1 MSDVKKL
8 QELAKLVRFYILD
21 MTTRVGSGHA
31 TSSLSAVE
39 LMVALYF
46 GNLRYDL
53 KNPQNPQNDRVIFSK
68 GHASPLFYALYRVA
82 GAISEKDLEGYRK
95 FGSVLEGH
103 PRPNFKYAE
112 AATGS
117 LGQGLSIGLGMA
129 LTAKLDKLSYMTY
142 VLMGDSEVAEGSVW
156 EAVELASYYKL
167 DNLVGIID
175 VNRLGQS
182 RETMLDWDLE
192 TYKKRIDSFGWD
204 THIVDGHD
212 LEAILA
218 VFDKIAVGRVRPQM
232 IIAKTIKGKG
242 VPFLENK
249 EGWHGKSL
257 DSDQFKEALFA
268 LGKVDKNAKGEIVKP
283 ESFVSKEKFSIKS
296 NSNDP
301 SSSVIEKLPYKK
313 GDLVATRKAYGETL
327 AEVGIGNQ
335 DIVVLDGEVKNSTY
349 AEIFEE
355 KHKDR
360 YFEMFIAEQ
369 NMAGVAVGLAKRGK
383 IPFASTFSAF
393 WTRAHDQIRMAAY
406 CEANIKFVGSHS
418 GVSIGEDG
426 PSQMGLEDIAMFSS
440 ILGSTVL
447 VPSDAVSCA
456 KLVEASILQN
466 GIVYIRTSRPQV
478 PVIFDHDEEFKI
490 GGSKILKKSAGDK
503 ATIIACGVT
512 VHEALKAW
520 ELLKKEEIS
529 VRVIDAYSVKPIDE
543 SVIKKAASET
553 NNLVITVED
562 HYQEGGLGDAVLNV
576 FATQAEVKVYKMA
589 VSKMPK
595 SGKGEELLKFEEIDA
610 DAIARKVKEV
620 L

>member
-8 QELAKLVRFYILD
+8 QELARLVRFYILG
-21 MTTRVGSGHA
+21 MTTRAGSGHA

-46 GNLRYDL
+46 NRLRYDL

-95 FGSVLEGH
+95 FGSELEGH

-129 LTAKLDKLSYMTY
+129 LAAKVDKLSYMTY
-142 VLMGDSEVAEGSVW
+142 VLMGDSEVAEGSIW
-156 EAVELASYYKL
+156 EAIELASYYKL
-167 DNLVGIID
+167 DNLVGVID

-182 RETMLDWDLE
+182 RETMLNWDLE
-192 TYKKRIDSFGWD
+192 TYRKRIDSFGWE
-204 THIVDGHD
+204 THVVDGHD

-218 VFDKIAVGRVRPQM
+218 VFDKIALGSGRAQM
-232 IIAKTIKGKG
+232 IIAKTVKGKG

-249 EGWHGKSL
+249 ENWHGKAL
-257 DSDQFKEALFA
+257 DSDQLKEALFA
-268 LGKVDKNAKGEIVKP
+268 LGEVDKKLVRKIEAPVVK
-283 ESFVSKEKFSIKS
+283 VSPLSR
-296 NSNDP
+296 D
-301 SSSVIEKLPYKK
+301 SSSLRVDLSPGKLTYKL
-313 GDLVATRKAYGETL
+313 GEVVATRKAYGETL
-327 AEVGIGNQ
+327 AELGIGNR

-478 PVIFDHDEEFKI
+478 PVIFDHDEKFKI
-490 GGSKILKKSAGDK
+490 GGSKILKKSAEDK
-503 ATIIACGVT
+503 ATIMACGVT

-610 DAIARKVKEV
+610 EAIVKKVKEIV
-620 L
+620 